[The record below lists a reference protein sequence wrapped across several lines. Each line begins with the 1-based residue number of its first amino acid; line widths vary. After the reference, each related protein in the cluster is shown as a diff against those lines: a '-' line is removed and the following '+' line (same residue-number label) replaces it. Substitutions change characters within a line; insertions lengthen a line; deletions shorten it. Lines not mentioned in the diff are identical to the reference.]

1 MIHSITMRRSLV
13 IASFVLWLTLPAVAS
28 HHAPPPVQPADT
40 FAAFAAH
47 ATEKVII
54 AAEPYD
60 TLEKASIFRVN
71 YLLHG
76 VLPIRIIVTNN
87 NDQPISMEMVRIAF
101 FTAAGKKILTA
112 EPEDV
117 KNLMSRP
124 VNTGSLILPSDSDG
138 NYKFKSG
145 MEDIDNDY
153 DTFEYRSLEVPA
165 HSTRAGFLF
174 FDLYGL
180 DHPLVG
186 AHLQLRQLRDAS
198 GNELDYFEI
207 PFDPYL
213 KSQAAPAASPAS

>member
-1 MIHSITMRRSLV
+1 M
-13 IASFVLWLTLPAVAS
+13 
-28 HHAPPPVQPADT
+28 
-40 FAAFAAH
+40 
-47 ATEKVII
+47 II

-60 TLEKASIFRVN
+60 TLEKESIFRVN

-87 NDQPISMEMVRIAF
+87 GDQPINMEMARVSFI
-101 FTAAGKKILTA
+101 TAGHKKILTA

-117 KNLMSRP
+117 KSLMSRP
-124 VNTGSLILPSDSDG
+124 VNTGSLILPSDTDTDQK
-138 NYKFKSG
+138 YKFKSG

-174 FDLYGL
+174 FDLYGI
-180 DHPLVG
+180 DHPLQG

-198 GNELDYFEI
+198 GNELDFFEI

-213 KSQAAPAASPAS
+213 KSQAAQTASQTN

>member
-1 MIHSITMRRSLV
+1 MIHSITMRSILL
-13 IASFVLWLTLPAVAS
+13 IASFLLWLTVPAVAS
-28 HHAPPPVQPADT
+28 HHAQPVQPANT

-47 ATEKVII
+47 AAEKVII

-60 TLEKASIFRVN
+60 TLEKASVFRVN

-76 VLPIRIIVTNN
+76 VLPIRIIVTND
-87 NDQPISMEMVRIAF
+87 NDKPISMEMARIAF
-101 FTAAGKKILTA
+101 FTAGGKKILTA

-117 KNLMSRP
+117 KKLMSRP
-124 VNTGSLILPSDSDG
+124 VNTGSLILPSDTDQK
-138 NYKFKSG
+138 YKFKSG

-153 DTFEYRSLEVPA
+153 DAFEYRSLEVPA

-174 FDLYGL
+174 FDLYGI
-180 DHPLVG
+180 DHPLQG

-198 GNELDYFEI
+198 GNELDFFEI

-213 KSQAAPAASPAS
+213 KSQAAPAAGPAN